1 MNIHDLVVHV
11 PSRGDGL
18 DHGVKLAFD
27 VAGRHGSHV
36 TAIIEELQ
44 LTSLDKPSAGGEA
57 DERFRQEFNERSRHQ
72 AQRLAHAVA
81 SEAEAAGIRH
91 EVVIEPVFSYQEGQV
106 FADYLRVR
114 ALGIIGVNGP
124 LEGDHRLIVETALFE
139 TGRPLILVPPT
150 PLSPLRSDRVMVAWD
165 ATPAAVHAV
174 TAAMPFLRA
183 ASEVFVAH
191 VTDDKAFQR
200 GRSGIELCHHLSRH
214 DVRTQFA
221 PVQRGE
227 RDVAEALLEAA
238 RVHDVGILV
247 MGAYA
252 HSTLRRLIFGS
263 ATRGMFERSFEMP
276 ILMAN

>member
-1 MNIHDLVVHV
+1 MNIQDLVVHV
-11 PSRGDGL
+11 PPHGDGP

-27 VAGRHGSHV
+27 LAARQGSHV
-36 TAIIEELQ
+36 TAIIDEVR
-44 LTSLDKPSAGGEA
+44 LTSLDNPSATSEA
-57 DERFRQEFNERSRHQ
+57 DERLRQEINERSRDQ

-81 SEAEAAGIRH
+81 TAAEAVGIRH
-91 EVVIEPVFSYQEGQV
+91 EVVIEPTFSYQVGQV

-114 ALGIIGVNGP
+114 ALGIVGVHGA
-124 LEGDHRLIVETALFE
+124 LEGDIRLLIETALFE
-139 TGRPLILVPPT
+139 TGRPVILVPPT
-150 PLSPLRSDRVMVAWD
+150 ASSTLGSDRVMVAWD

-183 ASEVFVAH
+183 AREVVVVH

-214 DVRTQFA
+214 GVQTQFA
-221 PVQRGE
+221 PVQRGDQ
-227 RDVAEALLEAA
+227 DVADALLEAA
-238 RVHDVGILV
+238 RVHDVGLLV

-252 HSTLRRLIFGS
+252 HSALRRLIFGS
-263 ATRGMFERSFEMP
+263 ATRGMFERSFDVP